1 MVRKGVLVSR
11 WSFRFCHGIFPKC
24 LVMIL
29 ALAGCQQAVP
39 PPSVSFNTEQPIIE
53 IPALT
58 VGVAM
63 SSVTLPAATGGSGEL
78 TYSLQ
83 PEIPGLTF
91 AASRRV
97 LSGTP
102 TAAGSYSMTYGA
114 TDTREVTASLRFT
127 ITVQAAPPPLTIDPA
142 PTAAAVADGTYLT
155 AVLGGDA
162 NDALTVE
169 GGAALAENVLTD
181 DQVAALLAADWWKTP
196 AELVLAS
203 PAAFGALLAAL
214 VPVYDKHLPP
224 AMHTVTLRE
233 TAVPEEGDQFIPPF
247 DLTTL
252 ALGAAHVGALVSQPS
267 MPRTESCYLSADE
280 ATTLGSG
287 DPAVA
292 HRVGACVSF
301 SASSLSPMQAVEVA
315 RTCAG
320 GGCSGVAGRQVLAAI
335 GATVLHGMVDD
346 MAGQLTDMIIAEWLL
361 GWYVGLWWDDDD
373 EDGIG
378 EINEY
383 VLMHILEDRAGFAG
397 FFREDEDSEP
407 ELALELELGP
417 WTHRRTSSGGEFVAG
432 GAGRLHYE
440 YIADRLTWLRG
451 GAPDDSGWRMAR
463 IGREVA
469 GTWSGMNDDVTYTL
483 EIDGRGAVVLTV
495 SGEEKR
501 GWIEHG
507 QHLDGDDHGN
517 LVYDDMGF
525 PRLNGC
531 GELGMLFPDRDEVQE
546 WRYCLNDDNTI
557 MAAQVPPY
565 DRHDHHWNLN
575 LELIRQ

>member
-11 WSFRFCHGIFPKC
+11 WGFRIFHGLFPKC

-29 ALAGCQQAVP
+29 ALAGCKQAVS
-39 PPSVSFNTEQPIIE
+39 PPSVSFNTEQPNID

-78 TYSLQ
+78 SYSLQ
-83 PEIPGLTF
+83 PEVPGLTF
-91 AASRRV
+91 AASRRI

-114 TDTREVTASLRFT
+114 TDTREVTASLSFT

-142 PTAAAVADGTYLT
+142 PAAAAVASGTYLT

-169 GGAALAENVLTD
+169 GGAALNETVLTD

-196 AELVLAS
+196 AELALAS

-233 TAVPEEGDQFIPPF
+233 TAVPEEGDRFIPPI

-252 ALGAAHVGALVSQPS
+252 ALGAAHVGALASQPS
-267 MPRTESCYLSADE
+267 MPQTQSCYLSANE
-280 ATTLGSG
+280 ATMLGSG

-292 HRVGACVSF
+292 HRVGACISF
-301 SASSLSPMQAVEVA
+301 SGSSLSTMQAVEVA

-335 GATVLHGMVDD
+335 GATVLHGMVND

-373 EDGIG
+373 DDGIG

-383 VLMHILEDRAGFAG
+383 ELMYILEDRAGFAG
-397 FFREDEDSEP
+397 FFREDEESEA
-407 ELALELELGP
+407 ELAFELELGP
-417 WTHRRTSSGGEFVAG
+417 WTHRRTSRGGEFVDG
-432 GAGRLHYE
+432 GAERLHYE
-440 YIADRLTWLRG
+440 YIADRMNGLRG
-451 GAPDDSGWRMAR
+451 GAEDYHDFWMAR
-463 IGREVA
+463 IGREVV
-469 GTWSGMNDDVTYTL
+469 GTWSGMNDYTL

-495 SGEEKR
+495 SGDMKH
-501 GWIEHG
+501 GWIEHE
-507 QHLDGDDHGN
+507 QHLHDDEHGN
-517 LVYDDMGF
+517 FVYDDMGF
-525 PRLNGC
+525 PMLNGC
-531 GELGMLFPDRDEVQE
+531 GNLRMLFPDVDEVQD
-546 WRYCLNDDNTI
+546 WRYCLNEEHTV
-557 MAAQVPPY
+557 MAAQAPPF
-565 DRHDHHWNLN
+565 DDGRWDLN

>member
-1 MVRKGVLVSR
+1 MVRKGVLVSQ
-11 WSFRFCHGIFPKC
+11 WSFRICHGLFPKC

-29 ALAGCQQAVP
+29 ALAGCKQAVP
-39 PPSVSFNTEQPIIE
+39 PPSVSFNTEQPIIG

-83 PEIPGLTF
+83 PEVPGLTF

-102 TAAGSYSMTYGA
+102 TAAGSYAMTYGA
-114 TDTREVTASLRFT
+114 TDTREVTAALSFT

-142 PTAAAVADGTYLT
+142 PAAAAVAGGTYLT

-169 GGAALAENVLTD
+169 GGAALTENVLTD
-181 DQVAALLAADWWKTP
+181 DQVTALLAADWWKTP
-196 AELVLAS
+196 AELALAS

-233 TAVPEEGDQFIPPF
+233 SAVPEEGERFIRPI

-252 ALGAAHVGALVSQPS
+252 ALGAAHVGALASQPS
-267 MPRTESCYLSADE
+267 MPQTQSCYLSADE
-280 ATTLGSG
+280 ATMLGSG

-292 HRVGACVSF
+292 HRVGTCVSF
-301 SASSLSPMQAVEVA
+301 SGSSLSTMQAVEVA

-346 MAGQLTDMIIAEWLL
+346 MAGQLTDMIIAEWWL
-361 GWYVGLWWDDDD
+361 GWYVGLWWEDDDD
-373 EDGIG
+373 DGIG

-383 VLMHILEDRAGFAG
+383 ELMYILEDRAGFAG
-397 FFREDEDSEP
+397 FFRDDEDSEA
-407 ELALELELGP
+407 ELAFELELGP
-417 WTHRRTSSGGEFVAG
+417 WTHRRTSRGGEFVDG
-432 GAGRLHYE
+432 GADRLQYE
-440 YIADRLTWLRG
+440 YIADHLNRLAG
-451 GAPDDSGWRMAR
+451 GAEGHRFWMAR
-463 IGREVA
+463 IGREVV
-469 GTWSGMNDDVTYTL
+469 GTWSGMNDDGTYTL
-483 EIDGRGAVVLTV
+483 EIDGRGAIVLTV
-495 SGEEKR
+495 SGDMKH
-501 GWIEHG
+501 GWIEHE
-507 QHLDGDDHGN
+507 QHLREDERGN

-525 PRLNGC
+525 PMLNRC
-531 GELGMLFPDRDEVQE
+531 GELRMLFPDADEVQA
-546 WRYCLNDDNTI
+546 WRYCVNEEYTF
-557 MAAQVPPY
+557 MEAQVPPY
-565 DRHDHHWNLN
+565 DRDKDWAYN

>member
-11 WSFRFCHGIFPKC
+11 WSFRICNGLFPKC
-24 LVMIL
+24 LVIIL
-29 ALAGCQQAVP
+29 ALAGCQQAIP

-63 SSVTLPAATGGSGEL
+63 STVTLPAATGGSGEL
-78 TYSLQ
+78 TYSLK
-83 PEIPGLTF
+83 PEVPGLTF

-97 LSGTP
+97 LGGTP
-102 TAAGSYSMTYGA
+102 TAAGSYPMTYGA
-114 TDTREVTASLRFT
+114 TDTGDGTASLRFT

-155 AVLGGDA
+155 TVLGGDA

-169 GGAALAENVLTD
+169 GSAALTENVLTD
-181 DQVAALLAADWWKTP
+181 DQMAALLAADWWKTP
-196 AELVLAS
+196 AELALAS

-233 TAVPEEGDQFIPPF
+233 TAVREEDETFIPPF

-252 ALGAAHVGALVSQPS
+252 ALGAAHVGTLVSQPS
-267 MPRTESCYLSADE
+267 MPQTQSCYLSADE
-280 ATTLGSG
+280 ATALGSA

-292 HRVGACVSF
+292 NRVGACVSF
-301 SASSLSPMQAVEVA
+301 SGSSLSPMQAVEVA

-320 GGCSGVAGRQVLAAI
+320 GGCSGAAGRQVLAAI
-335 GATVLHGMVDD
+335 GATLLHGMVDD

-373 EDGIG
+373 DDGIG

-383 VLMHILEDRAGFAG
+383 VRMHILEDRAGFAG

-407 ELALELELGP
+407 ELALEVELGP
-417 WTHRRTSSGGEFVAG
+417 WTHRRTSRGGEFVAG
-432 GAGRLHYE
+432 GAERLHYE
-440 YIADRLTWLRG
+440 YVADRLYALRG
-451 GAPDDSGWRMAR
+451 GAEDHGWGMGR
-463 IGREVA
+463 IGREVV
-469 GTWSGMNDDVTYTL
+469 GTWSGMNDDGTYTL
-483 EIDGRGAVVLTV
+483 EIDGRGDVELTV
-495 SGEEKR
+495 SGAEKR
-501 GWIEHG
+501 GWIEHE

-517 LVYDDMGF
+517 LVYDEMGF

-531 GELGMLFPDRDEVQE
+531 GDLRMLFPDRDEVQA
-546 WRYCLNDDNTI
+546 WRYCLNDEHTE
-557 MAAQVPPY
+557 MAAQAPP
-565 DRHDHHWNLN
+565 HDPEEDWDLN
-575 LELIRQ
+575 LVLIRQ